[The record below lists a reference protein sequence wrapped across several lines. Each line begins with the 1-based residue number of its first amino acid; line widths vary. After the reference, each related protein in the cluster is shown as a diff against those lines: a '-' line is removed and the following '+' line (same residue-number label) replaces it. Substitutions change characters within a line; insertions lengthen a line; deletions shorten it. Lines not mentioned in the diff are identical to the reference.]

1 MIYVGV
7 AGWSVPRQHVGAF
20 PAAGSHLERYAARY
34 NAVEINSSF
43 YRSHR
48 PRTYARWRDAVPDH
62 FRFSVKLP
70 REITHKRKLADSL
83 ELLDSF
89 LGEVGELGPKL
100 GPLLVQLPPKLA
112 LEQDSAPDFL
122 RSFRSR
128 FTGSIVIEPR
138 HASWFEP
145 AADQLIDE
153 LNIARAAADP
163 PPAPGADQPAGC
175 KSLCYYRLHGSPDM
189 YYSSYPEPY
198 LSSLAGTLCCS
209 HAPEV
214 WCIFD
219 NTARQ
224 HATPNAL
231 RLVELLSLR

>member
-7 AGWSVPRQHVGAF
+7 AGWSVPRQHVDAF
-20 PAAGSHLERYAARY
+20 PGAGSHLERYATRY

-43 YRSHR
+43 YKSHR
-48 PRTYARWRDAVPDH
+48 PRTYARWRDAVPEQ

-70 REITHKRKLADSL
+70 REITHKRKLTDSL
-83 ELLDSF
+83 GLLDSF
-89 LGEVGELGPKL
+89 LGEVTELGPKL

-112 LEQDSAPDFL
+112 FEPDVAGNFL
-122 RSFRSR
+122 REFRSR
-128 FTGSIVIEPR
+128 FAGSIVVEPR
-138 HASWFEP
+138 HPNWFES
-145 AADQLIDE
+145 AAVQLIDE

-163 PPAPGADQPAGC
+163 PPVPGADQPAGC
-175 KSLCYYRLHGSPDM
+175 EALCYYRLHGSPDM
-189 YYSSYPEPY
+189 YYSSYPELY

-209 HAPEV
+209 NAPEV

-231 RLVELLSLR
+231 RLVELLSRR